1 MVFFSYFGCMR
12 LALSLTLLLAL
23 SFTSCTIKKRVYR
36 PGYHIVW
43 KKKAHTSGND
53 SEASN
58 KKNITPKSG
67 GSTSTAQTTPEK
79 PQEKSNDKKNETTL
93 SEYTE
98 QVKKQKHKK
107 PATKDVSSTP
117 AGQKR

>member
-1 MVFFSYFGCMR
+1 MR
-12 LALSLTLLLAL
+12 IALSLTLLFSCMVLCF
-23 SFTSCTIKKRVYR
+23 SSCTIKKRVYR
-36 PGYHIVW
+36 PGYHIIW
-43 KKKAHTSGND
+43 KKKAHTNGNV
-53 SEASN
+53 SETVN
-58 KKNITPKSG
+58 KKSIEPKSG
-67 GSTSTAQTTPEK
+67 AGTSTAQTTPDK
-79 PQEKSNDKKNETTL
+79 PQEKSNDKKTETSL